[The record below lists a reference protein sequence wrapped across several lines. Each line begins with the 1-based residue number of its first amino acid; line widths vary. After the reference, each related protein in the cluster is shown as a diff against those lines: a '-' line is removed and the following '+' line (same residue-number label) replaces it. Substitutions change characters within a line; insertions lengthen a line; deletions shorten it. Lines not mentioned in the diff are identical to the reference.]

1 MAEQLLH
8 RDRVEFEAPPYGGS
22 FIFQMVVLG
31 FASLGLQIGLFWFAT
46 GGMISQGIG
55 PVTAGPLNLKPNL
68 TVLPG
73 STAVCRGEVW
83 VSVVA
88 GTPPNYGSPNVRPVS
103 SRLMALD
110 VQTGFVKETN
120 ITLSPSPT
128 GLLTVDDQLWCVAET
143 VVYRIENGEAI
154 PRYPR
159 RSLIQPSKPFLY
171 SGRLA
176 VIDKNRNDVASLL
189 TWDDG
194 EWKDEG
200 PIDVPIPQAARWFS
214 PELRVVSNGTTTFV
228 FFTDGPTILYREGF
242 QLNPVSASPVEPK
255 PASALHPENDQ
266 AAMLTSMMATQTS
279 IGIPQHP
286 GWKGMP
292 ISNNWG
298 TTWEVAVI
306 HDELWAFFHT
316 GPYRDTKVEQYRMQ
330 NGNWVNATPKF
341 PPEMRGFGVA
351 GGPTGYLVSNDLSLF
366 QVKSSSLE
374 RVTTGTPMSERFRSV
389 LIYLKTLGLYLLAT
403 GGLILGAWRLMQIH
417 RKRGYVYGKRSVIH
431 ASILRRGIA
440 GNRFPVDRFSSVLLV
455 FSHVVRRCDDSAS
468 AAVRNS
474 GNRRS
479 IFLYA
484 AFDSRVMVGN
494 DPDSLLWG
502 RQLGIHT
509 GQMAAGDSDF
519 EDNTASLWNAAVLR
533 TRVARLC
540 RRSLFPYLVTGR
552 SADCV
557 DTTLATIGRPHC
569 RHCRRQR
576 VGVQFKLVGGAG

>member
-440 GNRFPVDRFSSVLLV
+440 RGIDFLLTVFPAYFWFSVMLSEDVMIPLQQQSATVGIVDPFFFMLLSILGLWLGTTLILCYGEGNWGFTPGKWLLGIRTLRTTLRPCGMLRSFARELLVYVDGLFFLTWLPGVLLIALTP
-455 FSHVVRRCDDSAS
+455 HWQRLGDLTADTVV
-468 AAVRNS
+468 VNES
-474 GNRRS
+474 GSSSN
-479 IFLYA
+479 
-484 AFDSRVMVGN
+484 
-494 DPDSLLWG
+494 W
-502 RQLGIHT
+502 
-509 GQMAAGDSDF
+509 
-519 EDNTASLWNAAVLR
+519 
-533 TRVARLC
+533 
-540 RRSLFPYLVTGR
+540 
-552 SADCV
+552 
-557 DTTLATIGRPHC
+557 
-569 RHCRRQR
+569 
-576 VGVQFKLVGGAG
+576 